1 MTRITV
7 AQSQMA
13 FAEALFRAYPAF
25 QPTRALFIDF
35 EGSGVIEE
43 VLSLYWPQNRG
54 TNRFRW
60 IWRGADSDAL
70 TSKQLLDSLGDLGCD
85 ARTLEWAVVFSGG
98 VNISDEQTRFK
109 EVFGPRLLSSVKWIN
124 LHKVL
129 RDSTKTKRRIRE
141 SRNVWFTGERRVR
154 YSLEALEREFNIER
168 TPDIRSHSNSY
179 RDRKSGHMNVL
190 TSIRNSNAGAADG
203 VEQNALFRY
212 CRQDVRSMFDISRA
226 SQKLRAPKSPSKP
239 RTTRPRTTT
248 PRTTR
253 STITRP
259 TTTRPQARNA
269 SSLTALGYNTRL
281 SRGGR
286 WMIISG
292 PALKALGKARIVKE
306 LEMFINLANDQGNIP
321 IAVPKWRSDL
331 KRVNELL

>member
-1 MTRITV
+1 
-7 AQSQMA
+7 MA
-13 FAEALFRAYPAF
+13 FAKALFRAYPAF

-43 VLSLYWPQNRG
+43 VLSLYWPQKRG
-54 TNRFRW
+54 SNRFRW

-70 TSKQLLDSLGDLGCD
+70 ISKQLLHALGDLGCD
-85 ARTLEWAVVFSGG
+85 PQTLEWAVVFSGG

-129 RDSTKTKRRIRE
+129 RDSTVTKRRIRE

-154 YSLEALEREFNIER
+154 YSLEALEREFRIER

-190 TSIRNSNAGAADG
+190 TSIRNVNAGVADR

-212 CRQDVRSMFDISRA
+212 CMQDVLSMFDISRA
-226 SQKLRAPKSPSKP
+226 SQKLLVPQSASR
-239 RTTRPRTTT
+239 

-253 STITRP
+253 STTTRSTTTRP
-259 TTTRPQARNA
+259 RTTRPQARNA
-269 SSLTALGYNTRL
+269 SPLTDLKYNTRI
-281 SRGGR
+281 SRDER
-286 WMIISG
+286 WMILSG
-292 PALKALGKARIVKE
+292 PALKTLGKARIVKE
-306 LEMFINLANDQGNIP
+306 LEMFINRANDQGNIP
-321 IAVPKWRSDL
+321 IAVHKWRNDL